1 MAKGMDGFDRND
13 DIQASGIRPPRARTE
28 PAPPAHAA
36 DECIWC
42 VQLREATY
50 TRDDY
55 REAPHRG
62 GSAAFWMHAGMAGMA
77 TVAIT
82 AAVVWMMLY

>member
-1 MAKGMDGFDRND
+1 MDGFDRHD
-13 DIQASGIRPPRARTE
+13 DIQASGVRPPRARTE
-28 PAPPAHAA
+28 VAPPNPPVHAE

-42 VQLREATY
+42 IQLREATH
-50 TRDDY
+50 TRDDQQ
-55 REAPHRG
+55 EAPCRD
-62 GSAAFWMHAGMAGMA
+62 GSAVFWMHAGMAGMA